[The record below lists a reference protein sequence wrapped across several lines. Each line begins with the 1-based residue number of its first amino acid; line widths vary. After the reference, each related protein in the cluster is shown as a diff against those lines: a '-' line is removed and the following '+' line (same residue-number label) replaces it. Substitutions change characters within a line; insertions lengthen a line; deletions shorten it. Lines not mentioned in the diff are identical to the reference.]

1 LFGVFTNDDIVIKIE
16 NEQSFTII
24 PDLQYYSII
33 FLGNNL
39 NIGKS
44 LSAIWWGEK
53 LKNCTK
59 EDQWFIGSLQ
69 TYSGYLLTQIGMNDT
84 NEIFIQLNKS
94 KNELFK
100 INGKVDSEEETPVI
114 IAYGEINNQ
123 CAQFGTFENLI
134 CHKGAWV
141 LHMLRNLFID
151 FDTMDDKIFFAMLKE
166 FFGTYKDSYATTQDF
181 VNIVSKYAGTDM
193 KWFFEQWVESN
204 EMPTYT
210 FGYKKE
216 KTPEGKY
223 KVTARIKQTG
233 VNEKFMMSVPVKVDY
248 GESYRVLRLNVT
260 KPFIEFEFPL
270 FDVEPKKFQLNAY
283 ESVLCEVE
291 YDDFED
297 IEP

>member
-1 LFGVFTNDDIVIKIE
+1 
-16 NEQSFTII
+16 
-24 PDLQYYSII
+24 
-33 FLGNNL
+33 LGNNL